1 MDDACPQM
9 NAEKWARIERI
20 LDKYK
25 VKPIVGVIP
34 ENRDP
39 DFVAVADEN
48 FWGKACEWQKKG
60 WTIALHG
67 LHHEL
72 HFHEPR
78 GYYQLSHS
86 SKTEWA
92 GKSSTEQYET
102 SVYKGYKRDKIE
114 MRGDR
119 AEMSD
124 FPLYLNTVAGGLD
137 RRDQTIGGFSFVVK
151 IYAVPVVEI
160 IG

>member
-1 MDDACPQM
+1 MKWQRKGKKVEYCIRLDDACPQM

-25 VKPIVGVIP
+25 VRPIVGVIP

-48 FWGKACEWQKKG
+48 FWEKACEWQKKG

-78 GYYQLSHS
+78 DTTSFHIPVKQNGQ
-86 SKTEWA
+86 
-92 GKSSTEQYET
+92 GK
-102 SVYKGYKRDKIE
+102 
-114 MRGDR
+114 
-119 AEMSD
+119 
-124 FPLYLNTVAGGLD
+124 
-137 RRDQTIGGFSFVVK
+137 VVQNSMK
-151 IYAVPVVEI
+151 C
-160 IG
+160 